1 MREARDPGAF
11 GEAVSAAG
19 SAPVRAGCVPE
30 GARKARPG
38 ASPADVGTSLAAMDS
53 ERIFAGL
60 NPEQRRA
67 VEAVRGPVCIL
78 AGAGSGKTTT
88 ITRRIA
94 NQVATGAFR
103 AESLLA
109 VTFTDKAA
117 GEMRSRLEAL
127 GATGVRART
136 FHAAALG
143 QLHALGAAPPGGI
156 LPSKAIV
163 LTNVARGLPKPYRFR
178 PVGDLATEIEWAKNR
193 RLTPATYT
201 EAAMGRR
208 APLPPDLMVGV
219 FQGYERRKEALGKV
233 DFEDVLELAIR
244 LFAEDEAA
252 RKRFHRTIGAITVDE
267 YQDVNLLQ
275 QTLLDLWLGGRDE
288 LCVVGDDHQAI
299 YSFTGATPA
308 HLLGMPE
315 RYPHATV
322 VRLEENYRSSPQ
334 VLELANRL
342 APRLGG
348 AEKALRAV
356 LPDGPE
362 PTVEALDG
370 PEETRFVVERV
381 RELAAEGVALG
392 EIAVLYRTNARSAGF
407 EQAFTEAGI
416 PYQVREGG
424 FLLRQAARRL
434 RARLRDAS
442 GSTAVAASVRAAAEE
457 EGWVP
462 APEKE
467 LGEQE
472 LVRQA
477 DFAQF
482 VHLAERLDDGVR
494 TIAGFWAELEERF
507 GPDSVADR
515 GVQLLTYHRAKGL
528 EFEAVFLPRLEEKE
542 LPIRQ
547 AKSDGEIDEERRLL
561 YVGITRAKRRLYLSR
576 SVDAKPSRFLVEL
589 GLADERAT
597 PRRERTPLEDT
608 PEVRALRRWRLERA
622 KADGVPAYVVFHDST
637 LAAIAAQR
645 PSSRHELA
653 EVPGIGP
660 TKLERYGDA
669 VIAALHAA

>member
-1 MREARDPGAF
+1 
-11 GEAVSAAG
+11 
-19 SAPVRAGCVPE
+19 
-30 GARKARPG
+30 
-38 ASPADVGTSLAAMDS
+38 MDS

-67 VEAVRGPVCIL
+67 VQTVRGPVCIL

-103 AESLLA
+103 AESILA

-117 GEMRSRLEAL
+117 GEMRARLGAL

-193 RLTPATYT
+193 RLTPETYT
-201 EAAMGRR
+201 RAAVSRR

-219 FQGYERRKEALGKV
+219 FQGYERRKQALGKV

-244 LFAEDEAA
+244 LFSEDDEA
-252 RKRFHRTIGAITVDE
+252 RERFHRTIGAITVDE

-275 QTLLDLWLGGRDE
+275 QTLLDLWLGDRDE

-308 HLLGMPE
+308 HLLGMPS
-315 RYPHATV
+315 RYPQATV
-322 VRLEENYRSSPQ
+322 VRLEENYRSTPQ
-334 VLELANRL
+334 VLALANRL

-356 LPDGPE
+356 LADGPE
-362 PTVEALDG
+362 PVVEALDG

-381 RELAAEGVALG
+381 RELAAEGVPLG
-392 EIAVLYRTNARSAGF
+392 EIAVLYRTNARSAVF

-416 PYQVREGG
+416 PFQVREGG

-434 RARLRDAS
+434 RAKLR
-442 GSTAVAASVRAAAEE
+442 GSATTAVAASVRAAAEE
-457 EGWVP
+457 EGWLP
-462 APEKE
+462 SPEKE

-477 DFAQF
+477 DFARF
-482 VHLAERLDDGVR
+482 VELAELFDDGER
-494 TIAGFWAELEERF
+494 TLADFWAELEAKF
-507 GPDSVADR
+507 GPDAVADR

-547 AKSDGEIDEERRLL
+547 AKSDEEIDEERRLL
-561 YVGITRAKRRLYLSR
+561 YVGITRAKRRLYLTR
-576 SVDAKPSRFLVEL
+576 SLDAKPSRFLVEL
-589 GLADERAT
+589 GLAADRAVAA
-597 PRRERTPLEDT
+597 RRERVPLEDT
-608 PEVRALRRWRLERA
+608 PEVRALRKWRLERA

-645 PSSRHELA
+645 PASRHELA

-660 TKLERYGDA
+660 TKLERYGDD
-669 VIAALHAA
+669 VIAALQAA

>member
-1 MREARDPGAF
+1 
-11 GEAVSAAG
+11 
-19 SAPVRAGCVPE
+19 
-30 GARKARPG
+30 
-38 ASPADVGTSLAAMDS
+38 MDS

-67 VEAVRGPVCIL
+67 VETVRGPVCIL

-103 AESLLA
+103 AESILA

-117 GEMRSRLEAL
+117 GEMRARLGAL

-143 QLHALGAAPPGGI
+143 QLHALRAAPPGGI

-193 RLTPATYT
+193 RLTPGTYT
-201 EAAMGRR
+201 QAAGSRR
-208 APLPPDLMVGV
+208 TPLPPDLMVGV
-219 FQGYERRKEALGKV
+219 FQGYERRKQALGKV

-244 LFAEDEAA
+244 LFSEDDGA
-252 RKRFHRTIGAITVDE
+252 RERFHRTIGAITVDE

-275 QTLLDLWLGGRDE
+275 QTLLDLWLGDRDE

-308 HLLGMPE
+308 HLLGMPS
-315 RYPHATV
+315 RYPQATV
-322 VRLEENYRSSPQ
+322 VRLEENYRSTPQ
-334 VLELANRL
+334 VLALANRL

-356 LPDGPE
+356 LADGPE
-362 PTVEALDG
+362 PVVEALDG

-381 RELAAEGVALG
+381 RELAAEGVPLG
-392 EIAVLYRTNARSAGF
+392 EIAVLYRTNARSAVF
-407 EQAFTEAGI
+407 EQAFTEADI
-416 PYQVREGG
+416 PFQVREGG

-434 RARLRDAS
+434 RAKLR
-442 GSTAVAASVRAAAEE
+442 GSATTAVAASVRAAAEE
-457 EGWVP
+457 EGWLP
-462 APEKE
+462 SPEKE

-477 DFAQF
+477 DFARF
-482 VHLAERLDDGVR
+482 VELAERFDDGER
-494 TIAGFWAELEERF
+494 TLADFWAELEAKF
-507 GPDSVADR
+507 GPDAVADR

-547 AKSDGEIDEERRLL
+547 AKSDEEIDEERRLL
-561 YVGITRAKRRLYLSR
+561 YVGITRAKRRLYLTR
-576 SVDAKPSRFLVEL
+576 SLDAKPSRFLVEL
-589 GLADERAT
+589 GLAADRAVAA
-597 PRRERTPLEDT
+597 RRERVPLEDT
-608 PEVRALRRWRLERA
+608 PEVRALRKWRLERA

-645 PSSRHELA
+645 PGSRHELA

-660 TKLERYGDA
+660 TKLERYGDD
-669 VIAALHAA
+669 VIAALQAA

>member
-1 MREARDPGAF
+1 
-11 GEAVSAAG
+11 V
-19 SAPVRAGCVPE
+19 
-30 GARKARPG
+30 
-38 ASPADVGTSLAAMDS
+38 DS

-94 NQVATGAFR
+94 NQVATDAFR
-103 AESLLA
+103 AESILA

-117 GEMRSRLEAL
+117 GEMRARLGAL

-143 QLHALGAAPPGGI
+143 QIHALGAAPPGGI

-193 RLTPATYT
+193 RLTPETYT
-201 EAAMGRR
+201 QAAGSRR

-219 FQGYERRKEALGKV
+219 FQGYERRKQALGKV

-244 LFAEDEAA
+244 LFSEDDGA
-252 RKRFHRTIGAITVDE
+252 RERFHRTIGAITVDE

-275 QTLLDLWLGGRDE
+275 QTLLDLWLGDRDE

-308 HLLGMPE
+308 HLLGMPS
-315 RYPHATV
+315 RYPQATV
-322 VRLEENYRSSPQ
+322 VRLEENYRSTPQ
-334 VLELANRL
+334 VLALANRL

-356 LPDGPE
+356 LADGPE
-362 PTVEALDG
+362 PVVEALDG

-381 RELAAEGVALG
+381 RELAAEGAPLG
-392 EIAVLYRTNARSAGF
+392 EIAVLYRTNARSAVF

-416 PYQVREGG
+416 PFQVREGG

-434 RARLRDAS
+434 RAKLR
-442 GSTAVAASVRAAAEE
+442 GSATTAVAASVRAAAEE
-457 EGWVP
+457 EGWLP
-462 APEKE
+462 SPEKE

-477 DFAQF
+477 DFARF
-482 VHLAERLDDGVR
+482 VELAGRFEDGVR
-494 TIAGFWAELEERF
+494 TLADFWAELEAKF
-507 GPDSVADR
+507 GPDAVADR

-547 AKSDGEIDEERRLL
+547 AKSDEEIDEERRLL

-576 SVDAKPSRFLVEL
+576 SLDARPSRFLVEL
-589 GLADERAT
+589 GLAADRAVAA
-597 PRRERTPLEDT
+597 RRERVPLEDT
-608 PEVRALRRWRLERA
+608 PEVRALRKWRLERA

-645 PSSRHELA
+645 PASRHELA
-653 EVPGIGP
+653 EMPGIGP
-660 TKLERYGDA
+660 TKLERYGDD
-669 VIAALHAA
+669 VIAALQAA

>member
-1 MREARDPGAF
+1 
-11 GEAVSAAG
+11 
-19 SAPVRAGCVPE
+19 
-30 GARKARPG
+30 
-38 ASPADVGTSLAAMDS
+38 MDS

-103 AESLLA
+103 AESILA

-117 GEMRSRLEAL
+117 GEMRARLGAL

-193 RLTPATYT
+193 RLTPETYT
-201 EAAMGRR
+201 RAAVSRR

-219 FQGYERRKEALGKV
+219 FQGYERRKQALGKV

-244 LFAEDEAA
+244 LFSEDDEA
-252 RKRFHRTIGAITVDE
+252 RERFHRTIGAITVDE

-275 QTLLDLWLGGRDE
+275 QTLLDLWLGDRDE

-308 HLLGMPE
+308 HLLGMPS
-315 RYPHATV
+315 RYPQATV
-322 VRLEENYRSSPQ
+322 VRLEENYRSTPQ
-334 VLELANRL
+334 VLALANRL

-356 LPDGPE
+356 LADGPE
-362 PTVEALDG
+362 PVVEALDG

-381 RELAAEGVALG
+381 RELAAEGVPLG
-392 EIAVLYRTNARSAGF
+392 EIAVLYRTNARSAVF

-416 PYQVREGG
+416 PFQVREGG

-434 RARLRDAS
+434 RAKLR
-442 GSTAVAASVRAAAEE
+442 GSATTAVAASVRAAAEE
-457 EGWVP
+457 EGWLP
-462 APEKE
+462 SPEKE

-477 DFAQF
+477 DFARF
-482 VHLAERLDDGVR
+482 VELAELFDDGER
-494 TIAGFWAELEERF
+494 TLADFWAELEAKF
-507 GPDSVADR
+507 GPDAVADR

-547 AKSDGEIDEERRLL
+547 AKSDEEIDEERRLL
-561 YVGITRAKRRLYLSR
+561 YVGITRAKRRLYLTR
-576 SVDAKPSRFLVEL
+576 SLDAKPSRFLVEL
-589 GLADERAT
+589 GLAADRAVAA
-597 PRRERTPLEDT
+597 RRERVPLEDT
-608 PEVRALRRWRLERA
+608 PEVRALRKWRLERA

-645 PSSRHELA
+645 PASRHELA

-660 TKLERYGDA
+660 TKLERYGDD
-669 VIAALHAA
+669 VIAALQAA